1 MKEVVRPMADVPRC
15 CFICGSTGRL
25 AYESNIDPA
34 LLSEFTYS
42 SRKIPE
48 LMHYEYFECESC
60 ELLFASDM
68 PKREE
73 LLAEYEGA
81 AFDATTESRF
91 AAQAYLRALLPI
103 LSQGVD
109 SVLDVGCGDG
119 EFLLACRDFGITRL
133 MGIEPSTAA
142 SSLAR
147 EGIGRSIRAGGY
159 EELSGVEQ
167 LDLITLF
174 QTIEHID
181 DPLGFLAKTK
191 ELVRPG
197 GYVAVACHDYHALVN
212 RIMGEHSPIFD
223 IEHLQVFSTKSI
235 TRVMDKAGLEVV
247 SVKPYSNTY
256 PFAYWMR
263 LAPVPRRLKVI
274 PLFKSGLLAK
284 MPVRLPIGNLMAI
297 AKVPD
302 AEGRFG
308 FSGSE

>member
-1 MKEVVRPMADVPRC
+1 MKEEVRQMADPPRSC
-15 CFICGSTGRL
+15 IICGSTGRL
-25 AYESNIDPA
+25 AYEANIDPA
-34 LLSEFTYS
+34 MMSEFTYS

-60 ELLFASDM
+60 ELLFAADL

-91 AAQAYLRALLPI
+91 AADAYLRALHPI
-103 LSQGVD
+103 LGVGVD

-133 MGIEPSTAA
+133 QGIEPSTAA

-147 EGIGRSIRAGGY
+147 EGIGSCIRAGGY
-159 EELSGVEQ
+159 EEQSAGEQ
-167 LDLITLF
+167 FDLVTLF

-181 DPLGFLAKTK
+181 DPLGFFAKAK
-191 ELVRPG
+191 ELVRPQ

-212 RIMGEHSPIFD
+212 RILREKSPIFD

-235 TRVMDKAGLEVV
+235 TRAMEKAGLEVV
-247 SVKPYSNTY
+247 SVNPYSNTY

-263 LAPVPRRLKVI
+263 LSPIPRGIKAMPIFTR
-274 PLFKSGLLAK
+274 GLLAK
-284 MPVRLPIGNLMAI
+284 LPIRLPIGNLMAI
-297 AKVPD
+297 AKVPG
-302 AEGRFG
+302 AEGSHR
-308 FSGSE
+308 SR